1 MNNTQELIEKARRVY
16 QRQKPELPMPQ
27 GFTERVLA
35 RPAPEPLMILQWTSY
50 AGLAAAV
57 VIALAANWHGPRTSQ
72 AEIAGDD
79 WMDIPTSEE
88 LYQR

>member
-1 MNNTQELIEKARRVY
+1 MNNTKELIEKARRVY
-16 QRQKPELPMPQ
+16 QRQKPEFPMPP

-35 RPAPEPLMILQWTSY
+35 RPAPQPLMIIQWTSY

-57 VIALAANWHGPRTSQ
+57 VVALVASSHGPRTSQ